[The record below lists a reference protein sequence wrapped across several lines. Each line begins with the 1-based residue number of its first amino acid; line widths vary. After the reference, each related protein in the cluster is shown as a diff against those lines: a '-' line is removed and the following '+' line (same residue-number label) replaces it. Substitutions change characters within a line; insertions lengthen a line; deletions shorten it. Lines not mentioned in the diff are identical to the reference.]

1 MKARTVRE
9 LGEHRRSVM
18 AGTDPKKKW
27 VSLCVGTGCI
37 ATGADKVAA
46 AFREQAKNG
55 RLGHVEVKETGC
67 PGFCERGPLLTI
79 HPEGIFYQNVKP
91 EHVPDIVEKTILRG
105 EIIKELLYTDPISGK
120 QFEHEKD
127 VPFYAKQHRLI
138 LGMNPMVDATRM
150 DDYIAN
156 GGYGALEK
164 VLGTMTPEQVIDEVK
179 KAGLRGRG
187 GAGFP
192 AGLKWETTRKASSPD
207 GTKYVVC
214 NADEGDPGAF
224 MNRSVLEGNPHCV
237 LEGLMIGAFAI
248 GATEGYAYIRAEY
261 PLAVKNVAIAV
272 QQARELGLLGKNI
285 LGTSFCFDMHIV
297 QGAGAFVCGE
307 ETALIASI
315 EGRRGMPR
323 PRPPFPSVSGI
334 WGKPT
339 NINNVETWANVPL
352 IINRGADWFQTI
364 GSKTSKGTKIFALV
378 GKIKNTGLVEVALG
392 TTLREIVYGIGG
404 GIPDGKKLKAVQ
416 CGGPSGGCISELNID
431 VPVDY
436 EGLKQYG
443 AMMGSGGMVVMD
455 EDTCM
460 VDVAHYF
467 LGFTTFESCG
477 KCPPCR
483 IGTRKMRGMLAKI
496 IEGKG
501 EEGDIEKLEK
511 LAITIQ
517 KGSLCGL
524 GQTVPNPVLTTLRYF
539 RDEYSAHVR
548 DKRCPARVCKPLI
561 WYEIDEKTCI
571 GCQLCAKKCP
581 AKAITGEKKKLH
593 LIDREKCIRCGVC
606 AQVCPKDSVDRRTKS
621 APGGA

>member
-1 MKARTVRE
+1 MKLNTVKE
-9 LGEHRRSVM
+9 LEEYRRSVM
-18 AGTDPKKKW
+18 AKADPKRKW

-37 ATGADKVAA
+37 ATGADKVSA
-46 AFREQAKNG
+46 AFKAEVQKGNLKG
-55 RLGHVEVKETGC
+55 VEVKETGC

-79 HPEGIFYQNVKP
+79 HPDGIFYQNVKP
-91 EHVPDIVEKTILRG
+91 EHVPDIIEKTIRRG
-105 EIIKELLYTDPISGK
+105 EIIEELLYTDPMTGK
-120 QFEHEKD
+120 QYEKESE
-127 VPFYAKQHRLI
+127 VPFYAKQTRLI
-138 LGMNPMVDATRM
+138 LGNNPLVDATRI

-156 GGYGALEK
+156 GGYAAIAK
-164 VLGTMTPEQVIDEVK
+164 VLGGMTPQEVIDEVK

-192 AGLKWETTRKASSPD
+192 AGVKWETTRKAVSPD

-237 LEGLMIGAFAI
+237 LEGMMIGAYAI
-248 GATEGYAYIRAEY
+248 GATEGYAYVRAEY
-261 PLAVKNVAIAV
+261 PLAVKNVTLAV
-272 QQARELGLLGKNI
+272 KQARELGLLGHNI
-285 LGTSFCFDMHIV
+285 LGTSFSFDIHIV

-307 ETALIASI
+307 ETALMASI

-339 NINNVETWANVPL
+339 NINNVETWANAPL
-352 IINRGADWFQTI
+352 IINKGADWYQTI

-378 GKIKNTGLVEVALG
+378 GKIKNTGLVEVPLG
-392 TTLREIVYGIGG
+392 TSLREVVYGIGG

-416 CGGPSGGCISELNID
+416 CGGPSGGCIAESNID

-467 LGFTTFESCG
+467 LGFTQFESCG

-483 IGTRKMRGMLAKI
+483 IGTRKMRGMIARI

-511 LAITIQ
+511 LAVTIQ
-517 KGSLCGL
+517 KGSLCAL
-524 GQTVPNPVLTTLRYF
+524 GGTVPNPVLTTLRYF
-539 RDEYSAHVR
+539 KDEYVAHVR

-561 WYEIDEKTCI
+561 WYEIDDKTCI

-581 AKAITGEKKKLH
+581 AAAITGEKKKAH
-593 LIDREKCIRCGVC
+593 VIDRDKCIRCGVC
-606 AQVCPKDSVDRRTKS
+606 SQVCPKKSVDRKTRP
-621 APGGA
+621 APGGG